1 MVNTSKCAYAH
12 ANERNAMNVLDL
24 IIIAAVVAV
33 FVLCIRYLSRHNEDC
48 ADCTHADS
56 CTAAS
61 RASGHC
67 VAADDMMKRVD
78 AAFAKDASA
87 GTATKAAA
95 SAGAGASPAR
105 K

>member
-1 MVNTSKCAYAH
+1 
-12 ANERNAMNVLDL
+12 MNVLDL
-24 IIIAAVVAV
+24 IIIATVVAV

-67 VAADDMMKRVD
+67 VAADDLMKHVD
-78 AAFAKDASA
+78 AAFAKDTS
-87 GTATKAAA
+87 TDAAA
-95 SAGAGASPAR
+95 RTGAVASHTS